1 MLKNMVVKRL
11 KKLWGG
17 KNEYAKAVVTILD
30 KFVEYAGKVEKVNL
44 DLVDNKKTS
53 TLKEISEPT
62 LTKINPSTSN
72 NILRDVSAGSGVS
85 QPDLTKILEETSKY
99 NNITGKLELELKINA
114 PAGMDTKQL
123 EIMLR
128 DPKVREAVINTIHA
142 AKTNDGAKGYLG
154 RK

>member
-1 MLKNMVVKRL
+1 M
-11 KKLWGG
+11 
-17 KNEYAKAVVTILD
+17 
-30 KFVEYAGKVEKVNL
+30 
-44 DLVDNKKTS
+44 
-53 TLKEISEPT
+53 SEPT

-72 NILRDVSAGSGVS
+72 NILRDVSVGSGVS